1 MLSMLAITCRDPA
14 FLKAVYP
21 LPIKL
26 IDHERHIP
34 SGAKYITYEGRWRV
48 WRMTK
53 ERVPIPQGA
62 STDLAGAIYM
72 IRK

>member
-1 MLSMLAITCRDPA
+1 MLMAICNRDPA

-34 SGAKYITYEGRWRV
+34 TGAKYITYDGRYRIWK
-48 WRMTK
+48 MTS
-53 ERVPIPQGA
+53 ERIPIPQGA
-62 STDLAGAIYM
+62 SDRISGAIFM
-72 IRK
+72 IRRK